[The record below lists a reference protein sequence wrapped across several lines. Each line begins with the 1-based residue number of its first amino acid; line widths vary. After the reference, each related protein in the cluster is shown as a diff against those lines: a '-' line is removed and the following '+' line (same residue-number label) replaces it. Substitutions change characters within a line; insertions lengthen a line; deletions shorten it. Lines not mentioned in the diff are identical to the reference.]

1 MAITITNTGADTF
14 ISDGSQVPNWNK
26 NFIAGL
32 TKATVISNP
41 LTGGLDSILIMD
53 NGGRAIAFAF
63 AEIATINGNTTV
75 TLGLADATEVATY
88 LNNNFFDFGN
98 GGGLTTVATS
108 FPVQGDGTNGDP
120 LSIAETKTFTFE
132 GGFTM
137 TAPNDNYMVG
147 TPLIRNNNG
156 AVTMLTPGEPGRHPI
171 VQITSVAGNWIR
183 LATPNSSGCFIPL
196 SHTTNKKFR
205 FRQNIKIAVS
215 GGGSSLHGIVEAPAI
230 TAHGGFGFQYI
241 GGVVRAFVNT
251 GTSYVYGA
259 STFPVVVGTWYE
271 AVVEYQ
277 YAAGSLVANLYINNV
292 LVSTASKTVASF
304 SNNCMVGTWNA
315 GGGSALNIHTDLMEY
330 SIYD

>member
-14 ISDGSQVPNWNK
+14 ISDGSQVPNSNK

-32 TKATVISNP
+32 SKATVISNP
-41 LTGGLDSILIMD
+41 LTGGLDSILVLD
-53 NGGRAIAFAF
+53 NTGRSIVMAYSDI
-63 AEIATINGNTTV
+63 TDINGDTPAA
-75 TLGLADATEVATY
+75 LGLTDATEVSTY

-98 GGGLTTVATS
+98 GGLTTVATS
-108 FPVQGDGTNGDP
+108 FPVQGDGTNEDP

-137 TAPNDNYMVG
+137 TAPNNNYMVG
-147 TPLIRNNNG
+147 TPLIRNNTG
-156 AVTMLTPGEPGRHPI
+156 SVTMLTPGEPGRRPI
-171 VQITSVAGNWIR
+171 VRITSVAGNWVR

-230 TAHGGFGFQYI
+230 TALGGFGFQYI

-251 GTSYVYGA
+251 GASYVYGA

-277 YAAGSLVANLYINNV
+277 YAAGSLVADLYINNV